1 MARLT
6 LFLLVLA
13 TLLPAQPEKPSSDDI
28 DALKSAVSEAK
39 KAKDTAALAKALNQ
53 AIWLDDKRVAK
64 IVSPFIAHENDIL
77 AEAAVKA
84 LRYHENKASFEA
96 LVRAEGSKNA
106 RKRPELRG
114 EILLAIGQSGEKK
127 AIATLVDAVKSTR
140 ESKVRNAASMALAH
154 IRHNESV
161 DAAIKLLT
169 SSGRRPGR
177 RRGGGGGDRGN
188 RADRGPT
195 GVYLTLHYLTVERN
209 DNDPV
214 KWKKWWK
221 ENRSRFKVP
230 KTPAGVE
237 QRLAQRYERTWRSPT
252 RDGQR
257 RRRR

>member
-1 MARLT
+1 MIRPAL
-6 LFLLVLA
+6 LLLVLA
-13 TLLPAQPEKPSSDDI
+13 GLCPAQSETPSKEDI

-39 KAKDTAALAKALNQ
+39 KAKDTAALAKAFNQ
-53 AIWLDDKRVAK
+53 AIWLDDGRVAK
-64 IVSPFIAHENDIL
+64 IIAPFIADKNDIL
-77 AEAAVKA
+77 AKAAIKA
-84 LRYHENKASFEA
+84 LRYHQNDASYKA
-96 LVRAEGSKNA
+96 LVKAEGSKDA

-127 AIATLVDAVKSTR
+127 AIPTIVDAVKSTR

-169 SSGRRPGR
+169 SSGRRSG
-177 RRGGGGGDRGN
+177 RRGGGGNRGN

-195 GVYLTLHYLTVERN
+195 GAYLTLHYLTIKRN
-209 DNDPV
+209 DSNPV

-221 ENRSRFKVP
+221 ENRSHFKVP

-252 RDGQR
+252 KDGQR